1 MTPMIMFG
9 AFGGLRT
16 SEIERLTWEDVRLD
30 VKQLYVSKGKTK
42 NSERWVVLTPP
53 LLEWVEK
60 MMKAGASE
68 LVLRGIGLWDRSR
81 AKRRLYNRAGVT
93 RKPNALRHSYGSHH
107 LVHRNKPSA
116 TALEMGHHSPQMTF
130 KAYHK
135 AVHKVQAAAYS
146 GVKKKTT
153 GRQGM
158 PRWP

>member
-42 NSERWVVLTPP
+42 NTERWVVLTPP

-81 AKRRLYNRAGVT
+81 AKRRLYNRAGIT
-93 RKPNALRHSYGSHH
+93 RKPNALRHSCGSHH
-107 LVHRNKPSA
+107 LV
-116 TALEMGHHSPQMTF
+116 HHSPQMTF
-130 KAYHK
+130 KTYRK